1 MDVVLF
7 NDQYHSLVN
16 IIKQSESPAEFEQHW
31 TEVMETT
38 ELGNNEWL
46 SSMYEIRSRWVP
58 SYVKHVFATG
68 MTSSQRSESGHSFLK
83 KYVDKKNSLTDFITR
98 FNRALAHQRHAELV
112 ANHIDINEKPRVF
125 SAFMMENQML
135 QIYTKKI
142 FLLFQKEI
150 EQSHFYT
157 CSKRTSLDDVKVYT
171 VQRFEPGNSFD
182 RQRQVTYCTS
192 SDCISCSCRM
202 FDFDG
207 YPCRHMICY
216 MKIKQ
221 VMLLPDKYILRRWT
235 NHAKQAP
242 VFDQTTGL
250 SVDNSSGHSLM
261 SRHGMLAH
269 AASELVDD
277 ASLTDARST
286 FLLGEFQ
293 CLRIRVKDID
303 SGGDIGMSRN
313 KTREEIQ
320 VIRDPN
326 PVKAKGCGKRL
337 KSGKEKA
344 LSQSSRQCRACG
356 NSGHDKKTCPTLQNR
371 LDNTLPLQYPHNAP
385 DPHYSYDAPNPQ
397 YSYDMSDD
405 RFTSIDNSNYDAA
418 VGFFSNQYPFP

>member
-1 MDVVLF
+1 MDVVSF

-38 ELGNNEWL
+38 ELDNNEWL

-58 SYVKHVFATG
+58 AYVKHVFAAG

-83 KYVDKKNSLTDFITR
+83 KYVDKKNSLTNFITR
-98 FNRALAHQRHAELV
+98 FNSALAHQRHPELV
-112 ANHIDINEKPRVF
+112 ANHIDINEKPRVS

-171 VQRFEPGNSFD
+171 VQHFEPGNSFD

-192 SDCISCSCRM
+192 SDYISCSCRM

-207 YPCRHMICY
+207 GQSMPSRP
-216 MKIKQ
+216 
-221 VMLLPDKYILRRWT
+221 L
-235 NHAKQAP
+235 

-277 ASLTDARST
+277 ASLTDARNT

-293 CLRIRVKDID
+293 SLCIRVKDID

-313 KTREEIQ
+313 KTREETQ

-326 PVKAKGCGKRL
+326 PVRAKG
-337 KSGKEKA
+337 
-344 LSQSSRQCRACG
+344 
-356 NSGHDKKTCPTLQNR
+356 
-371 LDNTLPLQYPHNAP
+371 LDNTLPLQYLHNAP
-385 DPHYSYDAPNPQ
+385 EPHYSYNAPNPQ

-418 VGFFSNQYPFP
+418 ARFFSNQYPFP